1 MPLSAFPMTNGTLA
15 NTSLDALVLSRLLLV
30 EATVFASG
38 VFLGKAC
45 VWQRGSIGDES
56 VSPHHPEIE
65 GVEPPSTH

>member
-1 MPLSAFPMTNGTLA
+1 
-15 NTSLDALVLSRLLLV
+15 LVLSRLLLV

-65 GVEPPSTH
+65 GVEAPSTH